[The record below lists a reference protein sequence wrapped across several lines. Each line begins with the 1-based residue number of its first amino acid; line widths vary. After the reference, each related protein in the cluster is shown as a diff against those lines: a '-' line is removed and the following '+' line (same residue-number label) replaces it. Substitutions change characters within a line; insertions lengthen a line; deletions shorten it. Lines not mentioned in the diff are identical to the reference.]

1 MSGGDAGAELPEAPR
16 VGGELGLQ
24 VGGLPGAAT
33 IPTEL
38 DAADAAGTRER
49 DAAELNRP
57 RRLRGTIRSPVHAL
71 HRLDDGSL
79 IPAVVLPLAGL
90 IVLGQADP
98 RHPLGLL
105 RAIV

>member
-38 DAADAAGTRER
+38 DAADAAGNPRSGG
-49 DAAELNRP
+49 AGLNPPRP
-57 RRLRGTIRSPVHAL
+57 PPGTIPKAGHAWHSLVHCSPLPTPVFPVA
-71 HRLDDGSL
+71 RLIARGKSR
-79 IPAVVLPLAGL
+79 
-90 IVLGQADP
+90 P
-98 RHPLGLL
+98 RHPPC
-105 RAIV
+105 